1 NLTRF
6 KVIIQLAIKL
16 NKKVITF
23 GRSMI
28 QGVKVAIK
36 LGYINVT
43 DDVFIDK
50 KQLKSIP
57 DNKVVI
63 LTTGS
68 QGEQLAA
75 LARMSYGKHASIKI
89 MKKDLKT

>member
-1 NLTRF
+1 IMTTFASNLTRV
-6 KVIIQLAIKL
+6 KVIIELAAKL
-16 NKKVITF
+16 NRKVITF

-28 QGVKVAIK
+28 QGVKVGRK
-36 LGYINVT
+36 LGYINVP

-57 DNKVVI
+57 DNKVVN

-75 LARMSYGKHASIKI
+75 LARMSYGKHSSIKI
-89 MKKDLKT
+89 